1 MITRLRCKTAGIAA
15 LAILLGGCAGGI
27 ENMLKTPSVEL
38 SGVEV
43 VGLGFNSQTFLLSFD
58 VSNPNPF
65 ALPVEAVSYGIALDG
80 QRFASGSTDS
90 EFTVPAAGSGNFAI
104 SVELDLLKTAPS
116 LLSII
121 RQSIREDVSYQLDG
135 TFTVGIPL
143 APPVAFSNRG
153 SIRLRSGA
161 D

>member
-1 MITRLRCKTAGIAA
+1 MNLRSRCRTAGIAT

-27 ENMLKTPSVEL
+27 ENVLKTPGVEL
-38 SGVEV
+38 SSVEV
-43 VGLGFNSQTFLLSFD
+43 VGLGFNSQTFLLAFD

-65 ALPVEAVSYGIALDG
+65 ALPIEAVRYGISLDG

-90 EFTVPAAGSGNFAI
+90 AFTVPAGGAAQFAI

-116 LLSII
+116 LLSIV
-121 RQSIREDVSYQLDG
+121 RQSIREDVGYQLDG
-135 TFTVGIPL
+135 EFTVGIPL

-153 SIRLRSGA
+153 AIRLHSRS